1 MARRAT
7 IIIEASTGSAKKNLA
22 SLEDGLNDVDV
33 AAVEAGEGFERMG
46 DDAASSA
53 ATVQRATNQAT
64 TALQQQS
71 TAASTVAQSQT
82 SLRKTTS
89 STASQLTTDL
99 VQASQDA
106 AFGFENLAASA
117 PFVAEQFGRL
127 QRQAGGTASALGAI
141 GTSLTNPVTGIIAA
155 FTLLLT
161 FKDEIIGFFTD
172 TADAAGDTAEEV
184 QSAAAQFG
192 QINEE
197 TLGDIREDAEAQE
210 EVLSALEDT
219 QERLTQQQAQLF
231 RDDNADPKRI
241 QEVSQQLRAV
251 ENVMGVLEGSTGEV
265 QERMAALV
273 ELGLPA
279 SVAESI
285 AEASTE
291 QEGAADET
299 ERQEKAMNGLA
310 VSAKQAAENM
320 VTVRRTLNSM
330 DQMPMQRRISAF
342 GAGFQAPTVG
352 GTMLNQGQSQGG
364 LMLEAAQDAGFVEGF
379 MDFSDVFR
387 GGGGGGQTGQPEGLE
402 AVSMSLEEIQ
412 QEFGVSEDKAR
423 QFKRTA
429 NQQLGSVINA
439 AGQLGQSLVRAFSK
453 GERSAKSIAA
463 SLLQGVGGV
472 LSVIPGVG
480 QIAGPVLGQLGG
492 LIGAFDEGGVVNTP
506 LQVVGESGPELAAL
520 PQGTRV
526 STARETERM
535 LSGAQNVNV
544 SIETE
549 LRRLPNGD
557 LGVAV
562 REAAQRNQQYQS

>member
-172 TADAAGDTAEEV
+172 TADAAEDTAEEV

-197 TLGDIREDAEAQE
+197 TLGNIREDAEAQE

-342 GAGFQAPTVG
+342 GAGFQAPTLG

-364 LMLEAAQDAGFVEGF
+364 LMLDAAQDAGIVEDF
-379 MDFSDVFR
+379 QSFSDVF
-387 GGGGGGQTGQPEGLE
+387 GGGGGTGAEGPEGLE
-402 AVSMSLEEIQ
+402 AVTMSLEEIQ
-412 QEFGVSEDKAR
+412 QEFGVSENKAR

-453 GERSAKSIAA
+453 GEKSAQSIAA
-463 SLLQGVGGV
+463 TLLQGVGGV

-492 LIGAFDEGGVVNTP
+492 LINAFDDGGVVDTP

-520 PQGTRV
+520 PQGTHI

-535 LSGAQNVNV
+535 LAGAQSVNVN
-544 SIETE
+544 IETE
-549 LRRLPNGD
+549 LQRLPNGD

-562 REAAQRNQQYQS
+562 REAAQRKQQYQS